1 MKPIKIVISAF
12 GSYADKTEIS
22 FEEVNNGIFLIAGD
36 TGSGKTTIFDAIT
49 YALYEQTS
57 GGVRDGNMMRSQFAV
72 EDTLTYVELTFY
84 YQGKI
89 YKVKRNPQYER
100 RSKRKTADGT
110 GYTTET
116 PKVELT
122 LPDGKVFMGNKTET
136 NSKITEILGIDKE
149 QFTQIAMIAQGDFL
163 KLLHANSDE
172 RKRIFSKIFDTRIY
186 SKIQE
191 SLQNKIR
198 EINTELAKNKTLCEH
213 EMKNIVYL
221 EGSVYENL
229 WFDMVSNFE
238 FKADEVLELIEKIN
252 NEIKEREQNISNQRE
267 KVQGNLNDINS
278 AINSAETVNDLFK
291 KLKLSC
297 EIKKELEGKYEEQK
311 IKEKKLDSAKKA
323 EKVKPDESRYIDKLT
338 SLTNVRERIININ
351 KWLEENK
358 NRLDFLSK
366 ELEIC
371 DKNKADNEGK
381 LTQGIARIDDTL
393 SKYGELEEKKALT
406 LELYKDKISLEQK
419 VDSIKNDIENKK
431 ILKLKLESEQDS
443 LKNCYTIYTEAQL
456 MVKDIEN
463 SVSELDELSRLV
475 DELSFVKEKYDI
487 SIAEANSAFVVYSK
501 LNGIYEEMYREF
513 LSEQAGILAKERLV
527 DNMPCPVCGST
538 NHPCIASV
546 SEHAPTQANV
556 ENSKKERDKA
566 EKQNSGASERLQV
579 ARQSYDMKL
588 ELVSNK
594 AKQILKK
601 DFKNEASDVKL
612 INQALEN
619 AKNELELNKVRLATA
634 INNKSRY
641 EANLK
646 SLGDIA
652 KELTDKTASL
662 DEIINAHSKINLKFT
677 TFTTSIE
684 ELKKQLLFESKDEA
698 THRLNIYRSKLDE
711 LNNAVANATSNF
723 NSLLRAVEAKRGQ
736 QISEVESE
744 LRFKSELEEAK
755 NVYYNS
761 ININNFN
768 SEEEY
773 KKSKLTSVQIESLQ
787 SDIDNYNKRLSDIK
801 NEIRIYTEQTEG
813 KSEVALDSMLKTKN
827 ELTISLQEIEKE
839 FKIIY
844 TLNKK
849 NSDARVN
856 IEELFKERKG
866 IRIQYE
872 TYNSLNITAN
882 GKISEQIKMDFET
895 YIQRQYFNKIIAAA
909 NKRLDKMSSG
919 QFLLQCR
926 DITDLGNRGP
936 VGLDLDIYSLVT
948 DTTRDVKTLS
958 GGESFMAA
966 LSMALGLSDV
976 IQLTAGAVHLDTMFI
991 DEGFGSL
998 DDNARVQAIGV
1009 LNELAGNNRLVGI
1022 ISHVNEL
1029 KEQID
1034 NKLVVKKSEKG
1045 SKVFWAE

>member
-22 FEEVNNGIFLIAGD
+22 FEEVNSGIFLIAGD

-72 EDTLTYVELTFY
+72 EDTLTYVELTFN

-172 RKRIFSKIFDTRIY
+172 RKKIFSKIFDTRIY

-198 EINTELAKNKTLCEH
+198 EINTELAKNKTLSEH
-213 EMKNIVYL
+213 ELKNIVYL

-252 NEIKEREQNISNQRE
+252 NEIKEREQNISNHRE

-297 EIKKELEGKYEEQK
+297 ENKKELEGKYDEQK
-311 IKEKKLDSAKKA
+311 IKEKKLDSAEKA

-371 DKNKADNEGK
+371 EKNKADNEGK

-406 LELYKDKISLEQK
+406 LELYKEKISLEQK

-463 SVSELDELSRLV
+463 SVSELDELNRLV

-594 AKQILKK
+594 SKQILKK
-601 DFKNEASDVKL
+601 DFKNDASDIKL

-619 AKNELELNKVRLATA
+619 AKKELELNKVRLATA

-662 DEIINAHSKINLKFT
+662 DEIINSHSEINLKFT

-684 ELKKQLLFESKDEA
+684 ELKKQLLFKSKDEA
-698 THRLNIYRSKLDE
+698 IHRLNIYRSKLDE

-723 NSLLRAVEAKRGQ
+723 NSLLRAVEAKKGQ

-856 IEELFKERKG
+856 IEELFKERKE

-998 DDNARVQAIGV
+998 DDNARAQAIGV

>member
-22 FEEVNNGIFLIAGD
+22 FEEVNSGIFLIAGD

-72 EDTLTYVELTFY
+72 EDTLTYVELTFN
-84 YQGKI
+84 YQGRI
-89 YKVKRNPQYER
+89 YKIKRNPQYER

-136 NSKITEILGIDKE
+136 NNKITEILGIDKE

-172 RKRIFSKIFDTRIY
+172 RKRIFSKIFDTRVY

-221 EGSVYENL
+221 EGSVYKNMWL
-229 WFDMVSNFE
+229 DMVSNFE

-252 NEIKEREQNISNQRE
+252 NEIKEREQNISNHRE
-267 KVQGNLNDINS
+267 KVQGNLSDINS

-323 EKVKPDESRYIDKLT
+323 EKVKPDENRYIDKLT

-351 KWLEENK
+351 KWLEENE

-366 ELEIC
+366 ELAIC
-371 DKNKADNEGK
+371 EKNKAENEGK

-393 SKYGELEEKKALT
+393 PKYDELEEKKALT
-406 LELYKDKISLEQK
+406 LELYKEKISLEQK
-419 VDSIKNDIENKK
+419 VDSVKNDIEDKK

-443 LKNCYTIYTEAQL
+443 LKNCYTIYTETQL

-463 SVSELDELSRLV
+463 SVSELNELSRLV

-487 SIAEANSAFVVYSK
+487 SIGEANSAFVVYSK

-527 DNMPCPVCGST
+527 DNIPCPVCGST

-594 AKQILKK
+594 SKQILKK
-601 DFKNEASDVKL
+601 DFKNDASDIKL

-619 AKNELELNKVRLATA
+619 AKKELELNKVRLATA

-641 EANLK
+641 EANLN

-662 DEIINAHSKINLKFT
+662 DEIINAHSEINLKFT

-698 THRLNIYRSKLDE
+698 IHRLNIYRSKLNE
-711 LNNAVANATSNF
+711 LNNAVANTTSNF
-723 NSLLRAVEAKRGQ
+723 NSLLRAVEAKKGQ

-744 LRFKSELEEAK
+744 LRFKSEFEEAK

-813 KSEVALDSMLKTKN
+813 KSEVALDSMLKAKN
-827 ELTISLQEIEKE
+827 ELIVSLQEIEKE

-856 IEELFKERKG
+856 IEELFKERKE

-948 DTTRDVKTLS
+948 DMTRDVKTLS

-998 DDNARVQAIGV
+998 DDNARAQAISV

>member
-12 GSYADKTEIS
+12 GSYANKTEIS
-22 FEEVNNGIFLIAGD
+22 FEEVNSGIFLIAGD

-72 EDTLTYVELTFY
+72 EDTLTYVELTFN

-122 LPDGKVFMGNKTET
+122 LTDGKVFMGNKTET
-136 NSKITEILGIDKE
+136 NNKITEILGIDKE

-172 RKRIFSKIFDTRIY
+172 RKRIFSKIFDTRVY

-221 EGSVYENL
+221 EGSVYKNMWL
-229 WFDMVSNFE
+229 DMVSNFE

-252 NEIKEREQNISNQRE
+252 NEIKEREQNISNHRE
-267 KVQGNLNDINS
+267 KVQGNLSDINS

-323 EKVKPDESRYIDKLT
+323 EKVKPDENRYIDKLT

-351 KWLEENK
+351 KWLEENE

-366 ELEIC
+366 ELAIC
-371 DKNKADNEGK
+371 EKNKAENEGK

-393 SKYGELEEKKALT
+393 PKYDELEEKKALT
-406 LELYKDKISLEQK
+406 LELYKEKISLEQK
-419 VDSIKNDIENKK
+419 VDSVKNDIEDKK

-443 LKNCYTIYTEAQL
+443 LKNCYTIYTETQL

-463 SVSELDELSRLV
+463 SVSELNELSRLV

-487 SIAEANSAFVVYSK
+487 SIGEANSAFVVYSK

-594 AKQILKK
+594 SKQILKK
-601 DFKNEASDVKL
+601 DFKNDASDIKL

-619 AKNELELNKVRLATA
+619 AKKELELNKVRLATA

-641 EANLK
+641 EANLN

-662 DEIINAHSKINLKFT
+662 DEIINAHSEINLKFT

-698 THRLNIYRSKLDE
+698 IHRLNIYRSKLNE
-711 LNNAVANATSNF
+711 LNNAVANTTSNF
-723 NSLLRAVEAKRGQ
+723 NSLLRAVEAKKGQ

-744 LRFKSELEEAK
+744 LRFKSEFEEAK

-801 NEIRIYTEQTEG
+801 NEFRIYTEQTEG
-813 KSEVALDSMLKTKN
+813 KYEVALDSMLKAKN
-827 ELTISLQEIEKE
+827 ELIVSLQEIEKE

-856 IEELFKERKG
+856 IEELFKERKE

-948 DTTRDVKTLS
+948 DMTRDVKTLS

-998 DDNARVQAIGV
+998 DENARAQAISV